1 MEKGKIIILNGASSS
16 GKTTLAK
23 ALQDRMDDLT
33 YILSLDDFLTMIG
46 LKKYEESIQNRI
58 NLYET
63 MQYTIQ
69 LLSDR
74 GRNVIVDTVY
84 LDGEYDTAVLKGF
97 ACLLISNPVLFLRIE
112 CEVQELERRERQ
124 RGDRPIGQA
133 KYQSEHMHGYN
144 IYDAIIDTS
153 KSDLDVC
160 IEQILVMLDRQNEW
174 VAFNKLANISI
185 S

>member
-1 MEKGKIIILNGASSS
+1 M
-16 GKTTLAK
+16 
-23 ALQDRMDDLT
+23 
-33 YILSLDDFLTMIG
+33 
-46 LKKYEESIQNRI
+46 
-58 NLYET
+58 
-63 MQYTIQ
+63 
-69 LLSDR
+69 
-74 GRNVIVDTVY
+74 IVDTVY

-153 KSDLDVC
+153 KSDLDIC